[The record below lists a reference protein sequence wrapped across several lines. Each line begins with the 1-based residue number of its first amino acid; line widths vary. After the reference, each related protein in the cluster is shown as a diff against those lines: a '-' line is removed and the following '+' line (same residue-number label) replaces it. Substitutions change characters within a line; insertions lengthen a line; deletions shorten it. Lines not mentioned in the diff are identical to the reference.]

1 MPEPV
6 CPSSKI
12 TLPKYL
18 TEHEECVSEN
28 YIFHGM
34 HVWSVVRSVE
44 QTVVEIYLDVSFNRY
59 ITVKLNAIRNFNELA
74 CSVFRVRKI

>member
-1 MPEPV
+1 
-6 CPSSKI
+6 
-12 TLPKYL
+12 
-18 TEHEECVSEN
+18 
-28 YIFHGM
+28 M

>member
-1 MPEPV
+1 M
-6 CPSSKI
+6 
-12 TLPKYL
+12 
-18 TEHEECVSEN
+18 TEHKGHVSEN